1 MGTVADDDQVKST
14 HDVACPTFLMVART
28 AGAKEA
34 LMRLTT
40 NITIIGN
47 TMFELCYFVY
57 DILAFVLWEYFGNTR
72 EFFERTGSS
81 KSFQVVGAR
90 L

>member
-1 MGTVADDDQVKST
+1 MSRCTVADDDQVKST

-47 TMFELCYFVY
+47 TMFKLCYFVY
-57 DILAFVLWEYFGNTR
+57 DILAFVLWEYFGNT
-72 EFFERTGSS
+72 
-81 KSFQVVGAR
+81 
-90 L
+90 